1 MKNRGQKMSMRIINC
16 LDEADGGYG
25 NLKKALRTETPRSRA
40 PKPRSHTS
48 ETKKQVEKLEL
59 DGAYGSHVLV
69 GIEEFFIP
77 LIERLAEVPIG
88 PDIGRL
94 FDIFRPLEWGARCM
108 PEHAASLDK
117 LLKGYVK
124 EPEPYGP
131 PDQLTWFL
139 KSQINAT
146 KIAILTELNVKIAK
160 KNPVKRELVELLR
173 KQFLA
178 IEGLGIDDAIKRCSQ
193 LCTSK
198 NIIFI
203 PFVAASDDQLNPM
216 SGVTQDTLLFSS
228 APQRQDA
235 IEMLSNC
242 EWDSERSE
250 ELGLTKPAD
259 P

>member
-1 MKNRGQKMSMRIINC
+1 
-16 LDEADGGYG
+16 
-25 NLKKALRTETPRSRA
+25 
-40 PKPRSHTS
+40 
-48 ETKKQVEKLEL
+48 
-59 DGAYGSHVLV
+59 
-69 GIEEFFIP
+69 
-77 LIERLAEVPIG
+77 
-88 PDIGRL
+88 
-94 FDIFRPLEWGARCM
+94 
-108 PEHAASLDK
+108 
-117 LLKGYVK
+117 
-124 EPEPYGP
+124 
-131 PDQLTWFL
+131 
-139 KSQINAT
+139 
-146 KIAILTELNVKIAK
+146 
-160 KNPVKRELVELLR
+160 VELLR
-173 KQFLA
+173 KQFLV
-178 IEGLGIDDAIKRCSQ
+178 IEGLGINDAIKRCSQ